1 MQGDKIEHPSYVI
14 KHNLKPD
21 YLTYITNQIQ
31 KPVCQ
36 IYALIVEQLEGYKYH
51 QSYFRDMFKRLE
63 KEHGEQK
70 ALEKTTQKKNDL
82 VGDILFSDSVR
93 KATNKKNNVKE
104 ITSWFTKC

>member
-1 MQGDKIEHPSYVI
+1 MLQGDKIELPTYI
-14 KHNLKPD
+14 QEHNLKPD

-51 QSYFRDMFKRLE
+51 QSYFQDMFKRLE

-70 ALEKTTQKKNDL
+70 ALEKTTQKK
-82 VGDILFSDSVR
+82 
-93 KATNKKNNVKE
+93 K
-104 ITSWFTKC
+104 